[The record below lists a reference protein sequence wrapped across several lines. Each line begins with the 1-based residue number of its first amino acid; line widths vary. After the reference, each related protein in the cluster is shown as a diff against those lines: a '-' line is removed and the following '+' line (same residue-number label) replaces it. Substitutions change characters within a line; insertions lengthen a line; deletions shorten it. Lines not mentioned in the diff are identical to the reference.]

1 MTEFL
6 LEKESLTSE
15 NSTKNMS
22 TNVNI
27 QTEESSA
34 KSNLFAFDIV
44 SDTLRYIYTKS
55 KIRKKLSFLQWYIS
69 LQLIL
74 FLLI

>member
-44 SDTLRYIYTKS
+44 SDTLRYI
-55 KIRKKLSFLQWYIS
+55 
-69 LQLIL
+69 
-74 FLLI
+74 